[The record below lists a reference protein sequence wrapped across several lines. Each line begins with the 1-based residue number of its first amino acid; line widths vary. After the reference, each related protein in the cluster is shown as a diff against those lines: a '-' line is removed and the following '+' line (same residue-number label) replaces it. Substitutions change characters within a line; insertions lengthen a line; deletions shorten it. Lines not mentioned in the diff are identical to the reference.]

1 MNLEMLGQNT
11 SQVEVILILQNLAT
25 KEILEFRLTGDDRY
39 EEMAIATRK
48 GRLLGREGDR

>member
-25 KEILEFRLTGDDRY
+25 KV
-39 EEMAIATRK
+39 
-48 GRLLGREGDR
+48 